1 MAYDGGI
8 SDSDI
13 SSGLENV
20 NTKVIKL
27 LEGLYK
33 EKQNE
38 LEKMR
43 SDLNANLDHM
53 VGLNIVTNEQL
64 IMDKVDES
72 LIRTEITKL
81 FTLLGN
87 VRDYSDQITQYR
99 EVYNKSYDLMV
110 KKTKDKHNL
119 VLRGGVLIETI
130 PEIHAR
136 MRDYDENYKNIINT
150 LYDNI
155 NHIDTI
161 KRYNMNSTIKDI
173 ESITKIIKGLVYFT
187 ALVLENITIIID
199 TQLLSKDPEHVSK
212 DPEHVTKESEHV
224 SKESNTNKYYIRGVR
239 YITFADVIKIGAK
252 CKELLKNNDNSQIS
266 LIRGVLMRVNKFVLR
281 IRDLCNITPCVCI
294 EVSHTK
300 RSFIPFLLVQHL
312 GQLFGAFD

>member
-1 MAYDGGI
+1 MATNYLTN
-8 SDSDI
+8 
-13 SSGLENV
+13 GLKIINNNGE
-20 NTKVIKL
+20 
-27 LEGLYK
+27 E
-33 EKQNE
+33 
-38 LEKMR
+38 
-43 SDLNANLDHM
+43 
-53 VGLNIVTNEQL
+53 
-64 IMDKVDES
+64 
-72 LIRTEITKL
+72 
-81 FTLLGN
+81 
-87 VRDYSDQITQYR
+87 
-99 EVYNKSYDLMV
+99 
-110 KKTKDKHNL
+110 
-119 VLRGGVLIETI
+119 ETI
-130 PEIHAR
+130 QIPYNLNNVLATEE
-136 MRDYDENYKNIINT
+136 DIIKILANF
-150 LYDNI
+150 NVHVNKI